1 MDRVI
6 CLLVLSTVPQ
16 LVIAVPPVA
25 SLIPTVELVSG
36 HSRVFSGENVRLTC
50 HILDIHKSNW
60 DYLWFKESE
69 QLTQHGKH
77 LTLWKT
83 KVKDTGKYYCQGTR
97 DTAVGNIQTL
107 KSQPLEIS
115 VDGGLAILQVPPHHS
130 LVGDTLNVTCRVR
143 GTPQLHEVILY
154 RDGVEVLR
162 QQGLS
167 PHLHLTDLSLEDNGV
182 YSCRASWDIERQTV
196 SVISVGVPVQVL
208 EVLSEPVLEIVQR
221 GDWITPNMIK
231 LICHH
236 QYNAPAPVPPVSY
249 FFYKDNNRLGIA
261 TSVNYDLVKQT
272 PGEYSCK
279 VKVSKLNI
287 SRWSQPKRFGR
298 VQGPQGKMPHREL
311 LSIAPTVPPQAAQ
324 PSSHR
329 STAIPTPDEG
339 LTQSSGPLLKPS
351 QSMPS
356 SLQSTA
362 QSLYQTPLAETDDL
376 SMESVNMSGMGP
388 LV

>member
-6 CLLVLSTVPQ
+6 CFLVLSTVPQ
-16 LVIAVPPVA
+16 LVVLADPPVG

-36 HSRVFSGENVRLTC
+36 HSIIFSGESVRLSC
-50 HILDIHKSNW
+50 DIEDIHKSNW

-69 QLTQHGKH
+69 QLAQRGKH

-107 KSQPLEIS
+107 KSQPLEIK
-115 VDGGLAILQVPPHHS
+115 VDGGLALLRVPPHHC
-130 LVGDTLNVTCRVR
+130 LVGDTLNVTCHVR
-143 GTPQLHEVILY
+143 GTPQLLEVILY
-154 RDGVEVLR
+154 RDGVEVMR

-167 PHLHLTDLSLEDNGV
+167 PHLHVINLSLEDNGV

-196 SVISVGVPVQVL
+196 SVISDGVPVQVL
-208 EVLSEPVLEIVQR
+208 EVVSEPVLQIVQM
-221 GDWITPNMIK
+221 GDRITPNMMK

-236 QYNAPAPVPPVSY
+236 QYNARAPAPPVYY

-261 TSVNYDLVKQT
+261 TSENHCLVKKT

-279 VKVSKLNI
+279 VKVLKLNI
-287 SRWSQPKRFGR
+287 SKWSQPKRFGR

-311 LSIAPTVPPQAAQ
+311 LSLAPTGVPQAAQ
-324 PSSHR
+324 PSSHW
-329 STAIPTPDEG
+329 STAIPTPDQG
-339 LTQSSGPLLKPS
+339 LTQTSGPLLKPS

-362 QSLYQTPLAETDDL
+362 QSQTLMTETNNL
-376 SMESVNMSGMGP
+376 SMESVDMSGMGP
-388 LV
+388 SV